1 MAFFWVGLR
10 LGREP
15 RETKAP
21 GPSSSENVAPDERVR
36 LCARRGLATV
46 VVVVVVEEGANDVD
60 GDEGTE

>member
-1 MAFFWVGLR
+1 VGFR

-21 GPSSSENVAPDERVR
+21 GPGSSEKDGPHERVR
-36 LCARRGLATV
+36 RCVRGLARV
-46 VVVVVVEEGANDVD
+46 VGVGVAGEGVDDVD

>member
-1 MAFFWVGLR
+1 M
-10 LGREP
+10 GRVP

-36 LCARRGLATV
+36 LWAGRGLATV
-46 VVVVVVEEGANDVD
+46 VVVVVAEERADDVD